1 MTQVPSLQL
10 EAAQL
15 SSRLERLLR
24 EPQLEEFLG
33 LGAGGEEIE
42 DGWRWAGYVDIFTR
56 DGDGLYEFTRG
67 YIYIYHYMITR

>member
-1 MTQVPSLQL
+1 MVYYIYDVIHGFPIPSSVTQVPSLQL
-10 EAAQL
+10 EATQL

-42 DGWRWAGYVDIFTR
+42 DGWRWG
-56 DGDGLYEFTRG
+56 G
-67 YIYIYHYMITR
+67 YIYRGW